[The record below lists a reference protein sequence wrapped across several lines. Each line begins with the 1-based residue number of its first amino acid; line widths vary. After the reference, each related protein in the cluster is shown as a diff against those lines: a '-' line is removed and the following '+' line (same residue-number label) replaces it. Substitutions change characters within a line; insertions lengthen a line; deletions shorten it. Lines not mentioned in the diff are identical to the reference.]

1 MRGKR
6 ERGWE
11 EKNER
16 RERKTGGQT
25 RGNWGGRSD
34 IKNSPALPKPKGKA
48 SQEDQGHNHCQDD
61 PARGAVLIC
70 GRGAHESVF
79 STPPTVLPHF
89 HAFPLLF
96 KCLPQQ
102 SPSYPISSLIPP

>member
-70 GRGAHESVF
+70 GRGAHHPLFCRISMLFLCYSSVCLNNLLL
-79 STPPTVLPHF
+79 TL
-89 HAFPLLF
+89 FPLL
-96 KCLPQQ
+96 
-102 SPSYPISSLIPP
+102 SLLRDDSI